1 MKCLLN
7 KLSIFKVSL
16 RAVVILVPL
25 SVFAIHTYPSYSEAR
40 AGKVLRSIGKWF
52 SKPNTTFVPGQ
63 VGGRT
68 GSVGQREWEKYKNN
82 KKKKRD

>member
-1 MKCLLN
+1 M
-7 KLSIFKVSL
+7 
-16 RAVVILVPL
+16 VILVPL

-40 AGKVLRSIGKWF
+40 AGKVVRSLGKWF
-52 SKPNTTFVPGQ
+52 SKLDFTSVPRQ

-68 GSVGQREWEKYKNN
+68 GSVGQKEWEKHKNN